1 MPAWADCNRKVLA
14 FPSHRGEGKS
24 LPDAFGSRT
33 VAPSPPPAISR
44 FYHPIQQSWD
54 TLNCLVWMIVFL
66 LFILNKINYFALS
79 CLLVAFLSYRGLKEV
94 QVPLCPAVGWCTLSL
109 SSVESRSCG

>member
-1 MPAWADCNRKVLA
+1 MGQEARPLTESNLKCLCGLIVMGGFLA
-14 FPSHRGEGKS
+14 PPLQRGEGKS
-24 LPDAFGSRT
+24 LLIRLT
-33 VAPSPPPAISR
+33 VTLSAPSPANAISC

-79 CLLVAFLSYRGLKEV
+79 CWLVTFFHILI
-94 QVPLCPAVGWCTLSL
+94 
-109 SSVESRSCG
+109 